1 MNPFSTEFIIALL
14 LEFIVFIAYC
24 ISIIFLFRLRKVKK
38 EIEKEIMKMAY
49 LKAWYKE
56 IAVKIYGKD
65 RIEEKEKE
73 FLNNYNL

>member
-1 MNPFSTEFIIALL
+1 
-14 LEFIVFIAYC
+14 
-24 ISIIFLFRLRKVKK
+24 
-38 EIEKEIMKMAY
+38 MKIAY

-73 FLNNYNL
+73 FLNNNNV

>member
-1 MNPFSTEFIIALL
+1 
-14 LEFIVFIAYC
+14 
-24 ISIIFLFRLRKVKK
+24 
-38 EIEKEIMKMAY
+38 MAY

-73 FLNNYNL
+73 RSL

>member
-1 MNPFSTEFIIALL
+1 MNPLPTELIIVLL
-14 LEFIVFIAYC
+14 LAFIAFIASC
-24 ISIIFLFRLRKVKK
+24 ISIFFLFRLRKAKK
-38 EIEKEIMKMAY
+38 EIIKMAY

-73 FLNNYNL
+73 FLKNYNL

>member
-1 MNPFSTEFIIALL
+1 MNPLPTELIIVLL
-14 LEFIVFIAYC
+14 LAFIAFIASC

-73 FLNNYNL
+73 FLNNNNL

>member
-1 MNPFSTEFIIALL
+1 MNPLPTELIIVLL
-14 LEFIVFIAYC
+14 LAFIVFIAYC

-73 FLNNYNL
+73 FLNNNNL

>member
-1 MNPFSTEFIIALL
+1 MNPLPTELIIVLL
-14 LEFIVFIAYC
+14 LALIAFIAYC
-24 ISIIFLFRLRKVKK
+24 ISLFFLFRLKK
-38 EIEKEIMKMAY
+38 AKKEIMKIAY

-73 FLNNYNL
+73 FLNNNNL

>member
-14 LEFIVFIAYC
+14 LAFIVFIAYC

-73 FLNNYNL
+73 FLNNNNL

>member
-1 MNPFSTEFIIALL
+1 MNPLPTELIIVLL
-14 LEFIVFIAYC
+14 LAFIVFIAYC

-38 EIEKEIMKMAY
+38 EIEKEIIKMAY

-73 FLNNYNL
+73 FLKNYNL